1 MAAHLALAGAGLGLI
16 LAPTADAVIRVA
28 PEDRRGAVS
37 ALVIALRLV
46 GMTVGV
52 AVLTLWGVQRQDVLR
67 RAGATNPLATL
78 DPARFLMEV
87 AAQVIGETL
96 RFGVVALA
104 LALLIALALRS
115 SQHAQHIDGELAA

>member
-1 MAAHLALAGAGLGLI
+1 
-16 LAPTADAVIRVA
+16 
-28 PEDRRGAVS
+28 
-37 ALVIALRLV
+37 
-46 GMTVGV
+46 
-52 AVLTLWGVQRQDVLR
+52 VLR

-104 LALLIALALRS
+104 LAVLIALALRS
-115 SQHAQHIDGELAA
+115 SRIEGELAP